1 LVVGGDW
8 AKVTFCYGIG
18 IASGKVQVQYLAEAP
33 PSIGQFLLIHHNAPL
48 AISNDTTL
56 RTG

>member
-1 LVVGGDW
+1 L

-18 IASGKVQVQYLAEAP
+18 IASGKVQVQHLAEAP
-33 PSIGQFLLIHHNAPL
+33 PSIGQFLLIHHSAPL